1 MFVNNILTGIGRR
14 LLQRLLVMFV
24 LVVVLRTVGFFM
36 GAEADADFRSASN
49 EMSSDSVSSVAI
61 EDDLWGADS
70 SSTKSRRTDS
80 RDEDAG
86 WGSN

>member
-1 MFVNNILTGIGRR
+1 MFVNNILSGIGRR

-24 LVVVLRTVGFFM
+24 LVVVLRTMGFFM
-36 GAEADADFRSASN
+36 GAEADADFRSTSS
-49 EMSSDSVSSVAI
+49 EMRAGPTPSAPM

-70 SSTKSRRTDS
+70 SSAKSRRS
-80 RDEDAG
+80 ESADEDAG